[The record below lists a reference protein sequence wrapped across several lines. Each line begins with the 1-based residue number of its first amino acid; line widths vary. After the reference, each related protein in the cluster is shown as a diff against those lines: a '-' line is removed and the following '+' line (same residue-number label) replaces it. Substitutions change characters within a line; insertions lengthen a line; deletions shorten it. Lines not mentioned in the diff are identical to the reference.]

1 MILGPTQQGRQY
13 AAVHSDQLFDR
24 KCFQRSDA
32 ITTQTLP
39 VGLEKTLNAGAAGL
53 MASDMKDEC
62 LPGHSQAVRPNF
74 STKARPSASCA
85 ERVPYAFHRHHHF
98 RNVPIEI
105 APVGAEFLQER
116 LDIGGRQ
123 PGLVGR
129 ATARSGDLLGKDGR
143 QVRKPGLAKQLIG
156 VLVVVTDGLRQTR
169 TGPVRSSRMDADEHI
184 RHEFSNGHMSPP
196 VLILCG
202 DLVRLP
208 QNELFQGRQTL
219 FVSGLDLVLMR
230 IVDPAHFTEISN
242 DISIL

>member
-1 MILGPTQQGRQY
+1 MILGPKQQERQY
-13 AAVHSDQLFDR
+13 AAVHSDHPFAS
-24 KCFQRSDA
+24 KGFQRSDA

-39 VGLEKTLNAGAAGL
+39 VGLEKHLNAGAAGL
-53 MASDMKDEC
+53 RPSDMKDEC

-116 LDIGGRQ
+116 LDISSRQ

-169 TGPVRSSRMDADEHI
+169 SGPERLPRMNADEHL
-184 RHEFSNGHMSPP
+184 RHESSHGPLSLP

-208 QNELFQGRQTL
+208 QNELLQGRKTPI
-219 FVSGLDLVLMR
+219 VCPRGLVLVW